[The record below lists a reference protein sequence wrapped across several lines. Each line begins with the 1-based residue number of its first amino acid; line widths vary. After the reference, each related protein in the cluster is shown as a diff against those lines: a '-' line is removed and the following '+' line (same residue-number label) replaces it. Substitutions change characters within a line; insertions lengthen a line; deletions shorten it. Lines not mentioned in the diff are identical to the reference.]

1 MESLVRKL
9 APVSLAGIVIVA
21 GALLV
26 ASPAVPAPGDTANLR
41 VTKSDS
47 PDPVTVGSIL
57 TYTIQVTNLGPQGAT
72 GTTVTDR
79 LPSGVDFVS
88 ASASSGSCNRNGRN
102 VTCNIGAVPSATGG
116 NTTPATVTIR
126 VRPRRAG
133 TLSNTAEVDSVE
145 NDPVAANNSDTETTR
160 VNEPSTPPPTAT
172 CRGIA
177 ATIRGTARADTLT
190 GTGGRDVVAA
200 FGGNDQI
207 ITLAGQDLV
216 CTGRGSDFVNAG
228 PAADRVFGA
237 AGGDRLLGRGGPD
250 LLRGNDGNDIL
261 KGGVGSDRLRGGRG
275 SDTCR
280 GGPGAD
286 SFRSC

>member
-1 MESLVRKL
+1 MNPLVRKL
-9 APVSLAGIVIVA
+9 SSAGVAGIVLVA
-21 GALLV
+21 VALLA

-47 PDPVTVGSIL
+47 PDPVTVGSVL

-88 ASASSGSCNRNGRN
+88 ATATSGNCNRNGRN
-102 VTCNIGAVPSATGG
+102 VTCNIGAIPNATPG
-116 NTTPATVTIR
+116 NTTPATVTIK
-126 VRPRRAG
+126 VRPRKAG

-145 NDPVAANNSDTETTR
+145 NDPVAANNSDTETTTVR
-160 VNEPSTPPPTAT
+160 EQTTPAPALT
-172 CRGIA
+172 CRGVT
-177 ATIRGTARADTLT
+177 ATVRGTAGPDTLS
-190 GTGGRDVVAA
+190 GTGRRDVFAA
-200 FGGNDQI
+200 LGGNDQI
-207 ITLAGQDLV
+207 VALAGQDLV

-228 PAADRVFGA
+228 SAADRVFGGP
-237 AGGDRLLGRGGPD
+237 GGDRLLGRGGPD
-250 LLRGNDGNDIL
+250 LLRGNAGNDVL

-275 SDTCR
+275 NDTCR